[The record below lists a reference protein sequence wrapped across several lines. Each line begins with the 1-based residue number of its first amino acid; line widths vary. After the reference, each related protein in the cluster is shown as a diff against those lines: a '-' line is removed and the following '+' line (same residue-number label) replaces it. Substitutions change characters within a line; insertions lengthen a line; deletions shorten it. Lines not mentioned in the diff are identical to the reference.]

1 LSVFSLARSGNDTS
15 RWAVRVWSY
24 GRWFQSSQHV
34 ELPVG
39 LYKPTVC
46 IVDSD
51 AAIRSALSA
60 LVSTLPV
67 HVLLF
72 GDAESMLR
80 NLPEDDIACVIS
92 EIDLPGRSGIQ
103 LVEEMRRAG
112 RKVPTIL
119 LTSDGDVPTAVSALQ
134 AGAVDFI
141 EKPFVDRQL
150 LERVQKAVASSQQD
164 HA

>member
-1 LSVFSLARSGNDTS
+1 M
-15 RWAVRVWSY
+15 
-24 GRWFQSSQHV
+24 
-34 ELPVG
+34 G

-51 AAIRSALSA
+51 TGIRSALSA

-67 HVLLF
+67 HVLVF
-72 GDAESMLR
+72 PDAESMLR
-80 NLPEDDIACVIS
+80 ELAEHDIACVIS
-92 EIDLPGRSGIQ
+92 EINLPGKSGIQ
-103 LVEEMRRAG
+103 LVEEMQRMG

-141 EKPFVDRQL
+141 EKPFIDRQL
-150 LERVQKAVASSQQD
+150 LERVQKAVAHVQED

>member
-1 LSVFSLARSGNDTS
+1 LLGLLSRFLIFA
-15 RWAVRVWSY
+15 
-24 GRWFQSSQHV
+24 

-39 LYKPTVC
+39 LRKPTVC

-72 GDAESMLR
+72 SDAETLLSD
-80 NLPEDDIACVIS
+80 LPGEELACVIA
-92 EIDLPGRSGIQ
+92 EVDLPGRSGIQ
-103 LVEEMRRAG
+103 LVEEMVRKGRR
-112 RKVPTIL
+112 VPTIL
-119 LTSDGDVPTAVSALQ
+119 LTSDSDVPTAVSALQ

-150 LERVQKAVASSQQD
+150 LERVERAVT
-164 HA
+164 